1 MKYLFQTCAIIFCI
15 LITSC
20 GTNLK
25 TFEKKQ
31 KYSDSNS
38 VLGLNSI
45 NADNNYYTKSV
56 LDYLFIKRIIDGNSL
71 KYFGNRNHVEVGS
84 VNDSIKVWK
93 SVLFPQLQ
101 DFYKPTTPEEIQ
113 NIKDLKDL
121 GLKDCTYDIPTSLED
136 LQSGFQFNHYVFKSS
151 NRAAMQAFGIVDSEV
166 KTQSLYIVTDYLQY
180 LDVNCTEIPTIRYA
194 VGMRAEFRIL
204 DVESE
209 TELKGIGSLAG
220 LAAQVETN
228 QQQVN
233 ITVKTIGITGIDS
246 RISIP
251 SNTTFDVKT
260 YSDYESII
268 NFIRN
273 LKDYDTT
280 YTNRG
285 KLNIHP
291 EIIPVMDD
299 YRTTIAHSF
308 HPLMETIEVLEAKIK
323 DFEKDDEI
331 DKNKIKEI
339 RDKINTL
346 KINLL
351 ESEVEQ
357 LIENRSRLIK
367 SDSIVNDYSN
377 ILKIIEGLT
386 KNKGLDEKDILKKL
400 NGN

>member
-1 MKYLFQTCAIIFCI
+1 MRFIKTIVSI
-15 LITSC
+15 LIFVSIISC
-20 GTNLK
+20 AGNLK
-25 TFEKKQ
+25 TFEKKS
-31 KYSDSNS
+31 KYSESNS

-45 NADNNYYTKSV
+45 NADNNYYTKAV
-56 LDYLFIKRIIDGNSL
+56 LDYLFIKRIIDGNSIR
-71 KYFGNRNHVEVGS
+71 YFGTPSDIEIGS
-84 VNDSIKVWK
+84 PADTIRVQK

-101 DFYKPTTPEEIQ
+101 DDYTATSEEEADD
-113 NIKDLKDL
+113 IKFLKDL
-121 GLKDCTYDIPTSLED
+121 RLQDCTYDIPKSLDD

-180 LDVNCTEIPTIRYA
+180 MDINCTEIPTIRYA

-204 DVESE
+204 GIESE

-228 QQQVN
+228 QQQVD
-233 ITVKTIGITGIDS
+233 ITIKTIGITGIDS

-260 YSDYESII
+260 YSDYESIV

-273 LKDYDTT
+273 LKDYE
-280 YTNRG
+280 NIPSNKG

-308 HPLMETIEVLEAKIK
+308 HPLIESIEVLEAKIK
-323 DFEKDDEI
+323 DFESDENI
-331 DKNKIKEI
+331 DKSKIAALKSRVSALKMNLLEDEVDQLIKSRSRLVKSDDIVNDFSNLLNIIDGLTKTNNLKEQDI
-339 RDKINTL
+339 RDKL
-346 KINLL
+346 
-351 ESEVEQ
+351 
-357 LIENRSRLIK
+357 NR
-367 SDSIVNDYSN
+367 N
-377 ILKIIEGLT
+377 
-386 KNKGLDEKDILKKL
+386 
-400 NGN
+400 

>member
-101 DFYKPTTPEEIQ
+101 YFYKPTTPEEIQ

>member
-101 DFYKPTTPEEIQ
+101 DFYKPTTPEEVQ

-323 DFEKDDEI
+323 DFQKDDEI

-367 SDSIVNDYSN
+367 SDGIVNDYSN